1 VHHDTRA
8 LRLACPSGLLTTI
21 RKALEKAG
29 VEFTN
34 GNKPGA
40 ATPHEGLLWQVPV
53 GEFEAPGRC
62 AQNAPAARREAADPS
77 RRPHFPPSSSG
88 SLAMLLAMQR
98 ANGRERPFLS
108 SVESFNID

>member
-1 VHHDTRA
+1 MHHDTRA

-21 RKALEKAG
+21 REAREKAG

-53 GEFEAPGRC
+53 GGFEAPGRC
-62 AQNAPAARREAADPS
+62 AQNAPAARREAPTQADALIS
-77 RRPHFPPSSSG
+77 RRAAPVAGDVASYATCQWAGTPV
-88 SLAMLLAMQR
+88 LI
-98 ANGRERPFLS
+98 ER
-108 SVESFNID
+108 

>member
-1 VHHDTRA
+1 MHYDVRT
-8 LRLACPSGLLTTI
+8 LRLTCASGLLTTI

-62 AQNAPAARREAADPS
+62 AQNAPRREEK
-77 RRPHFPPSSSG
+77 RRPKVDARGVRLIAGVAAP
-88 SLAMLLAMQR
+88 R
-98 ANGRERPFLS
+98 
-108 SVESFNID
+108 